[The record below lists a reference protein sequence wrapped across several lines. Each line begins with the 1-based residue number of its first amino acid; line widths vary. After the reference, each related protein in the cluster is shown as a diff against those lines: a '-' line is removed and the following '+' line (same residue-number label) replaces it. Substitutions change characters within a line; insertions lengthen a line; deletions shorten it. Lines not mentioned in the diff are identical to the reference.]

1 MARVSSGPAPTA
13 VRCLRCQQGAGAW
26 QFTHERAMRL
36 MGTPV
41 EGEAAS
47 TPSEGEA
54 AEGAALDISAVTA
67 ELITPFVRGPSLS
80 LSLSPLSLSLSHG
93 SVGFALG
100 LPQLPQRSSTLRLK
114 PSLSSLE
121 PPSLAP

>member
-80 LSLSPLSLSLSHG
+80 LSLSPLPLSPSPTARWACFGTPLSD
-93 SVGFALG
+93 
-100 LPQLPQRSSTLRLK
+100 SSPL
-114 PSLSSLE
+114 
-121 PPSLAP
+121 